1 MTREVYCLAPIG
13 RLCAIDRVISP
24 GVRARFGRGGFS
36 LEFPCSCA
44 LRMASCFRF
53 LDRRPR
59 PVWGSGGC
67 GGRAEVNGKLFP
79 YIGLKNCVGFVIP
92 GGVCVLL

>member
-1 MTREVYCLAPIG
+1 MTREVNCLAPIG
-13 RLCAIDRVISP
+13 RLCAIDKVISP
-24 GVRARFGRGGFS
+24 GVRARVGRGGFS
-36 LEFPCSCA
+36 LEFPCSCCA
-44 LRMASCFRF
+44 LSIASCFRF

-79 YIGLKNCVGFVIP
+79 YIVLECVSGL
-92 GGVCVLL
+92 